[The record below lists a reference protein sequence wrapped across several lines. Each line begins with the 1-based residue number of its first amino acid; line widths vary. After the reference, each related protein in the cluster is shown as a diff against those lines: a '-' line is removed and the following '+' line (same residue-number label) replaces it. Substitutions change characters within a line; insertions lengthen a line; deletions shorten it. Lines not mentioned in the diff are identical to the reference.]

1 MSLNAAL
8 AWTRRRWWVVA
19 VVAVMVVSV
28 SVLVWTAVGAIN
40 DSKDR
45 RASRAR
51 IETSAREAKDLAQQ
65 VKDQNVLIAAQ
76 AEDIKRALM
85 LIESATSEEAQKRGA
100 ANLAFAISE
109 LRRSIDCAAFY
120 FAGERPP
127 ACAEVAGRLDA
138 IRSGRDPF
146 PKPLIPG
153 GVQ

>member
-1 MSLNAAL
+1 MTVSPNAVFRWL
-8 AWTRRRWWVVA
+8 RHRWWAVLVVA
-19 VVAVMVVSV
+19 VFFFLGSWLAKSALDA
-28 SVLVWTAVGAIN
+28 SQER
-40 DSKDR
+40 K
-45 RASRAR
+45 ASRDR
-51 IETSAREAKDLAQQ
+51 IETSASEARDLSRQ